1 MRVPTLVLL
10 SLLTSLISFAQPAVS
25 HLQNADEFEKNI
37 KAGKTLILDV
47 RTDKEFRSGHI
58 SQAMQA
64 NWNDSAQFRERIKY
78 IDPQQPVYVYCLV
91 GGRSAA
97 AATWMRN
104 HGFSQV
110 IELEGGINAWKK
122 AGKPLEGFQD
132 EKQLSLE
139 EYRSMIPKTG
149 TVLIDIGADWCPPC
163 RKMQPVTDALR
174 KDPSLHF
181 SMINIDAGTQTEL
194 IKALNIGPIPVFII
208 YKNGKETWRKE
219 GIVSQEEFKKQLR

>member
-1 MRVPTLVLL
+1 MRLLPLLIL
-10 SLLTSLISFAQPAVS
+10 SLLNSLISFAQPAGPIV
-25 HLQNADEFEKNI
+25 QNADEFEKSI
-37 KAGKTLILDV
+37 RAGKPLILDV

-64 NWNDSAQFRERIKY
+64 NWNDSVQFRERIKY
-78 IDPQQPVYVYCLV
+78 IDPHQPVYVYCLV

-110 IELEGGINAWKK
+110 IELEGGLNAWKK
-122 AGKPLEGFQD
+122 AGKPLEGFQN
-132 EKQLSLE
+132 EKQISLE
-139 EYRSMIPKTG
+139 EYESMIPKTG
-149 TVLIDIGADWCPPC
+149 TVLVDIGADWCPPC
-163 RKMQPVTDALR
+163 RKMQPVTDALK

-194 IKALNIGPIPVFII
+194 MKALDIDPIPVFII

>member
-1 MRVPTLVLL
+1 MRVPTLLLL
-10 SLLTSLISFAQPAVS
+10 SLLTSLISFAQPAAS

-139 EYRSMIPKTG
+139 E
-149 TVLIDIGADWCPPC
+149 
-163 RKMQPVTDALR
+163 
-174 KDPSLHF
+174 
-181 SMINIDAGTQTEL
+181 
-194 IKALNIGPIPVFII
+194 
-208 YKNGKETWRKE
+208 
-219 GIVSQEEFKKQLR
+219 